1 MFEDLHYG
9 LRMLRRSPGFAAV
22 VVVTL
27 GLGMGLNTAMFSLL
41 TAFLD
46 LRVPVP
52 DQEQIV
58 NLWSNNLPM
67 GRERSPLSL
76 PDFLDYRR
84 QNQAFEDLAAY
95 TFTSFKLTQ
104 VSEPLRLS
112 GRQVSDGYFRLV
124 GVQPAIGRAFI
135 AEENRPGANHVA
147 ILSHGLWQ
155 RKFGGDAN
163 ILRRTVTLNGEN
175 YTVVGVMP
183 AGFWFPW
190 RGTVDVLTP
199 LVTESSEAG
208 RSQRTVNVFGRLKA
222 DTTLEQAQAAMSA
235 VARQL
240 EQAYPVSNRGWG
252 VHLIRLQYE
261 INKRL
266 AMSAFFLFGPV
277 VLVLLI
283 ACANVANLLLA
294 RAAVRAREMA
304 VRAALGAGR
313 LRLIRHLLTETAW
326 YSLLSGVLGLLL
338 AAWGLAVARRFFDP
352 AILAER
358 DLRLDARVLGF
369 ALALAVFT
377 PLLFGLIPALW
388 GSKVGVSE
396 TLKEG
401 GAAGHGGT
409 GSRRWRE
416 WLVVSEITLAVLL
429 LILGGQLLQ
438 FMVTLQRVEP
448 GFDPHNLLTASIALP
463 ESAPEGR
470 AAAFW
475 REILERVREVPGV
488 QVAAL
493 SDRLPMEGAF
503 GNLQTLVVEGCGD
516 APVIATAIQMT
527 VSPGY
532 LAATRIPLRA
542 GRDLSAQDSFGA
554 APVVLVDETF
564 VHRYCNGRDAMGK
577 QVKFEG
583 RNAAMTIVGVVGDV
597 MHERR
602 TSPSQPHIYLPYTV
616 RPAPVMSLLVRTAV
630 PSAGVTQAVRRA
642 ILDVD
647 RDQPLENI
655 LTLEQ
660 VLSEELRGP
669 YQTVKLL
676 MAFAALALLL
686 AAIGV
691 YSVMNYTVAQR
702 THEIGV
708 RRALGARPHQIL
720 GLVIRQGMGLAGG
733 GLIAG
738 LALAGAAEPFAQL
751 RGSVASIIL
760 LFCLASAVLG
770 TAALLACY
778 FPARRAARVEPMV
791 ALRHE

>member
-1 MFEDLHYG
+1 
-9 LRMLRRSPGFAAV
+9 

-41 TAFLD
+41 TALLD

-52 DQEQIV
+52 NQEEIV
-58 NLWSNNLPM
+58 NLWSNNPPI

-95 TFTSFKLTQ
+95 SFASFKLTQ
-104 VSEPLRLS
+104 AGEPLRLP

-124 GVQPAIGRAFI
+124 GVQPAIGRTFTV
-135 AEENRPGANHVA
+135 EENRPGANRVA

-155 RKFGGDAN
+155 RTLGGDAN
-163 ILRRTVTLNGEN
+163 ILGRTLTLNGES

-190 RGTVDVLTP
+190 RGTVDVFTP
-199 LVTESSEAG
+199 LLMDSNDAA
-208 RSQRTVNVFGRLKA
+208 RAQRTLSVFGRLKA
-222 DTTLEQAQAAMSA
+222 NATVEQAQAAISV
-235 VARQL
+235 VAGQL
-240 EQAYPVSNRGWG
+240 EAAYPGTNRGWG

-266 AMSAFFLFGPV
+266 ALSVFMLFGPV

-294 RAAVRAREMA
+294 RASVRAREMA

-313 LRLIRHLLTETAW
+313 LRLIRQLLTETAW
-326 YSLLSGVLGLLL
+326 YSVLSAGLGLLL
-338 AAWGLAVARRFFDP
+338 ASWGMGLARRFFDP
-352 AILAER
+352 AVLADR
-358 DLRLDARVLGF
+358 DLRLDGHVLGF

-377 PLLFGLIPALW
+377 PLLFGLIPAVW
-388 GSKVGVSE
+388 GSRAAVNE

-401 GAAGHGGT
+401 GAAGHGGA

-438 FMVTLQRVEP
+438 FMVNLQRVEP
-448 GFDPHNLLTASIALP
+448 GFDPRNLLTASIAMP
-463 ESAPEGR
+463 DSTAQTR

-475 REILERVREVPGV
+475 REMLQQVRSVPGV
-488 QVAAL
+488 QAAAL

-503 GNLQTLVVEGCGD
+503 EILRQVTVEGCGD
-516 APVIATAIQMT
+516 SPVIATAVELA
-527 VSPGY
+527 VSPEY
-532 LAATRIPLRA
+532 LAATHIPLRA
-542 GRDLSAQDSFGA
+542 GRDFGLQDLSAA
-554 APVVLVDETF
+554 APVALVDETF
-564 VHRYCNGRDAMGK
+564 VRRYCNGGDAVGK
-577 QVKFEG
+577 RLSG
-583 RNAAMTIVGVVGDV
+583 RNTAALTIVGVVGDV

-602 TSPSQPHIYLPYTV
+602 IAPSLPHVYVPYTAK
-616 RPAPVMSLLVRTAV
+616 PASTMNLLVRTSA
-630 PSAGVTQAVRRA
+630 PSAGVTAAVRRA
-642 ILDVD
+642 ILEVD
-647 RDQPLENI
+647 RDQPLESI
-655 LTLEQ
+655 RTLEQ

-676 MAFAALALLL
+676 MVFAALALLL

-691 YSVMNYTVAQR
+691 YSVMSYTVAQR

-720 GLVIRQGMGLAGG
+720 GLVIRQGMGLAGA
-733 GLIAG
+733 GLAAG
-738 LALAGAAEPFAQL
+738 LALAGAAEPYAQL
-751 RGSVASIIL
+751 RGSVASILL

-778 FPARRAARVEPMV
+778 LPAHRASCVEPMA